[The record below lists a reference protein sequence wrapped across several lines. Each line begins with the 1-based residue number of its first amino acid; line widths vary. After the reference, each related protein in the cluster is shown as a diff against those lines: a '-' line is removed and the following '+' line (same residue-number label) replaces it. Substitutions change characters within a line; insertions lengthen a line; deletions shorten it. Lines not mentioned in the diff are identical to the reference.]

1 MKLSM
6 IEQKDIESVG
16 TPFKFIR
23 FCCDCGAPRDLV
35 KPVTKKLATRTAME
49 ENSLF
54 SGGHHQTHHAIDE
67 FCDQRETTR

>member
-6 IEQKDIESVG
+6 IEQKYIELVG
-16 TPFKFIR
+16 SPFKHVR

-35 KPVTKKLATRTAME
+35 KPVTKKLVARTAME

-54 SGGHHQTHHAIDE
+54 SSGHHQSHHVMEE